1 MKIVTW
7 NVNSIAARLPL
18 VTQWVKDNRPDV
30 LCLQEIKCVDE
41 KFPTAAF
48 TELGYEVVTFG
59 QPTYNGVAIL
69 SLHPISDVQKGFSG
83 DAPDAQRRLLA
94 ATINGIRIIDV
105 YVPNGSEVGSE
116 KYAYKLNWLNQLH
129 DYFTNYCDP
138 AQKLV
143 IGGDFNIAPGDADVH
158 DPIAWYGQIL
168 CSQPERDALQRL
180 ADWGLQ
186 DLFRCHHKEVRQ
198 FSWWDYRGGGF
209 PRNHGLRI
217 DYWLATASLA
227 ELSTDCL
234 IDTAP
239 RSLERPSD
247 HAPVIADFQLI

>member
-18 VTQWVKDNRPDV
+18 VVQWVKDHRPDV
-30 LCLQEIKCVDE
+30 ICLQEIKCIDE

-69 SLHPISDVQKGFSG
+69 SLHPISDVQKGFPG

-94 ATINGIRIIDV
+94 ATVNNIRIIDV

-129 DYFTNYCDP
+129 DYFTNHCDP
-138 AQKLV
+138 GQKLV
-143 IGGDFNIAPGDADVH
+143 IGGDFNIAPADADVH

-180 ADWGLQ
+180 TDWGLQ
-186 DLFRCHHKEVRQ
+186 DLFRRHHKEAGQ

-209 PRNHGLRI
+209 RRNHGLRI
-217 DYWLATASLA
+217 DYWLATASLND
-227 ELSTDCL
+227 LSTDCH

-247 HAPVIADFQLI
+247 HAPVVAEFQLA